1 MSVPV
6 VIVAPDQT
14 TGMELRSQVDE
25 VDDFIVVDVV
35 DTTTRL
41 HDTILDRQPDIVLIH
56 ESVGP
61 LPTPQAVRDMQAR
74 HPDIAAIV
82 LTDRFSPEVFT
93 AAMDA
98 GARGVLQYPTSHDDL
113 QQRLPAAAEWVRQ
126 MRRHLSSGGGDD
138 ELGARGRMI
147 AVAGSKGGVGTTT
160 IAVHLG
166 HDAVTRVPGR
176 SVCVV
181 DLDLDG
187 GDVGDFLGIEHRLDI
202 SDLAKVADD
211 LSAQTVESAVHR
223 SPSGLAAVLA
233 PSRVEDIG
241 EVSER
246 ETLLL
251 LAALR
256 RHFDLVIA
264 DCGSSINPAT
274 AAAVETA
281 DDVILVTTPDLLA
294 LRGAHRAVESWRR
307 IGARELDA
315 VKILVNRASRDSDI
329 QHDTASRLLPKDPL
343 GTVLPES
350 MKVLQ
355 RGLNL
360 QNPSEIRSPT
370 WWSLI
375 QGLAGTLNTVPDGKA
390 ASTKQ
395 PTRSSLRRRKTR
407 SAKSTEAA
415 EPVNEAGQSTIE
427 FIGALVP
434 IGLFI
439 LLLWQVGLWGV
450 TAAYTSH
457 AANTAGREASLGR
470 SAAEVS
476 AEAKESVAP
485 WFRDLIDVD
494 LETNT
499 VVVRGHLPILVPGM
513 ATGVT
518 ISSSAPI
525 LDESE

>member
-1 MSVPV
+1 MSIPV

-25 VDDFIVVDVV
+25 VDDFTVVDVV
-35 DTTTRL
+35 DTTARL

-56 ESVGP
+56 EAVGP

-82 LTDRFSPEVFT
+82 ITEKFSPEVFT

-126 MRRHLSSGGGDD
+126 MRRHLSSGVADD

-147 AVAGSKGGVGTTT
+147 AVTGSKGGVGTTT

-241 EVSER
+241 EVTER

-329 QHDTASRLLPKDPL
+329 QQDTASRLLPKDPL
-343 GTVLPES
+343 PIVLPES
-350 MKVLQ
+350 LKVLQ

-360 QNPSEIRSPT
+360 QNPSEIRSPG

-375 QGLAGTLNTVPDGKA
+375 QGLASTLNTVPDGKPA
-390 ASTKQ
+390 PRARPRK
-395 PTRSSLRRRKTR
+395 SLRRRKDK
-407 SAKSTEAA
+407 ATEPIA
-415 EPVNEAGQSTIE
+415 EAGQSTVE

-439 LLLWQVGLWGV
+439 LLLWQFGLWGV

-457 AANTAGREASLGR
+457 AANAAGREASLG
-470 SAAEVS
+470 SSQSEVS
-476 AEAKESVAP
+476 AEAKEAVAP

-494 LETNT
+494 LGSNK
-499 VVVRGHLPILVPGM
+499 VVVQGHLPLLVPGI

-525 LDESE
+525 VDETK

>member
-35 DTTTRL
+35 DTTARL

-56 ESVGP
+56 EAVGP

-82 LTDRFSPEVFT
+82 LTEKFSPEVFT
-93 AAMDA
+93 AAMDE

-138 ELGARGRMI
+138 ELGASGRMI
-147 AVAGSKGGVGTTT
+147 AVTGSKGGVGTTT

-233 PSRVEDIG
+233 PSMVEDIG
-241 EVSER
+241 
-246 ETLLL
+246 
-251 LAALR
+251 
-256 RHFDLVIA
+256 
-264 DCGSSINPAT
+264 
-274 AAAVETA
+274 
-281 DDVILVTTPDLLA
+281 
-294 LRGAHRAVESWRR
+294 
-307 IGARELDA
+307 
-315 VKILVNRASRDSDI
+315 
-329 QHDTASRLLPKDPL
+329 
-343 GTVLPES
+343 
-350 MKVLQ
+350 
-355 RGLNL
+355 
-360 QNPSEIRSPT
+360 
-370 WWSLI
+370 
-375 QGLAGTLNTVPDGKA
+375 
-390 ASTKQ
+390 
-395 PTRSSLRRRKTR
+395 
-407 SAKSTEAA
+407 
-415 EPVNEAGQSTIE
+415 
-427 FIGALVP
+427 
-434 IGLFI
+434 
-439 LLLWQVGLWGV
+439 
-450 TAAYTSH
+450 
-457 AANTAGREASLGR
+457 
-470 SAAEVS
+470 
-476 AEAKESVAP
+476 
-485 WFRDLIDVD
+485 
-494 LETNT
+494 
-499 VVVRGHLPILVPGM
+499 
-513 ATGVT
+513 
-518 ISSSAPI
+518 
-525 LDESE
+525 

>member
-25 VDDFIVVDVV
+25 VDDFVVVDVV
-35 DTTTRL
+35 DTTARL

-56 ESVGP
+56 EAVGP

-82 LTDRFSPEVFT
+82 LTEKFSPEVFT

-126 MRRHLSSGGGDD
+126 MRRHLSSGVGDD

-147 AVAGSKGGVGTTT
+147 VVAGSKGGVGTTT
-160 IAVHLG
+160 IAIHLG

-329 QHDTASRLLPKDPL
+329 QHDTASRLLPKDPI

-360 QNPSEIRSPT
+360 QNPSEIRSPA

-375 QGLAGTLNTVPDGKA
+375 QGLASTLNTVPEGKTA
-390 ASTKQ
+390 PKAK
-395 PTRSSLRRRKTR
+395 PRTRPSLKRRK
-407 SAKSTEAA
+407 AEVPEPAA
-415 EPVNEAGQSTIE
+415 EAGQSTIE

-439 LLLWQVGLWGV
+439 LMLWQFGLWGV

-457 AANTAGREASLGR
+457 AANTAGREASLG
-470 SAAEVS
+470 SSPAEVT

-485 WFRDLIDVD
+485 WFRSLIDVD
-494 LETNT
+494 FASNK
-499 VVVRGHLPILVPGM
+499 VVVRGHLPLLLPGV

-525 LDESE
+525 LDETP